1 MISQRWSDETLELLP
16 VDERLVDVLPDFE
29 YQFYSPA
36 DSVLLVTLEE
46 LSHEQDFSK
55 KHFHLP
61 RSLTVACSEAV
72 CCQRCCACIPS
83 EWPQSSGRAAQH

>member
-1 MISQRWSDETLELLP
+1 LKPGPRRLKAYRIDDAQRWSDETLELLP

-46 LSHEQDFSK
+46 
-55 KHFHLP
+55 
-61 RSLTVACSEAV
+61 
-72 CCQRCCACIPS
+72 
-83 EWPQSSGRAAQH
+83 